1 MLKRVIAIAEKAGRT
16 LLSYYQTNLKVN
28 MKSDRSPVTIA
39 DIEANKSIIQGL
51 KAIDPK
57 IPILSEENQIPHYST
72 RRKWKRFWLVDP
84 LDGTKEFIKNH
95 DEFTVNIALIE
106 NRRPILGVVY
116 APALNLLYYA
126 QKGTGAW
133 KKDGK
138 QKPRRIYAKKVGK
151 RGPIV
156 VLESRFHSSPKSERL
171 LQNQT
176 RVRRMRVGS
185 SLKFCYLAEGKAHLY
200 PRFSPTMEWDV
211 AAGDCIFRNAAEK
224 GSENKSSLT
233 YNKKSLKN
241 STFALGLPEASAYG
255 RKLIERFKG
264 RPHG

>member
-1 MLKRVIAIAEKAGRT
+1 MLNQVIKIAVDAGRT
-16 LLSYYQTNLKVN
+16 LMSYYKRDIGFHLKE
-28 MKSDRSPVTIA
+28 DRSPVTKA
-39 DIEANKSIIQGL
+39 DIAANQEIRKAL
-51 KAIDPK
+51 KRLRPH
-57 IPILSEENQIPHYST
+57 IPIVSEEDRVSDYRY
-72 RRKWKRFWLVDP
+72 RRSWKLFWLVDP

-116 APALNLLYYA
+116 APALKLLYYA
-126 QKGTGAW
+126 KKGSGAW

-138 QKPRRIYAKKVGK
+138 QKPRRIYAKKMGK
-151 RGPIV
+151 RGPII

-241 STFALGLPEASAYG
+241 GTFALGLPEASAYG